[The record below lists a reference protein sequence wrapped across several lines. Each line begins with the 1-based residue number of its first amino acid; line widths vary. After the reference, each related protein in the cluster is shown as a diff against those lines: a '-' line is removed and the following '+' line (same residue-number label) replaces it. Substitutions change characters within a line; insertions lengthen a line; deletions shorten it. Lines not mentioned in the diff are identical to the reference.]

1 MDEKN
6 ILLKPIKEISKK
18 QVFTT
23 SPLASVRD
31 IANFMK
37 EKNISGI
44 VVSENNLPIGII
56 TDRDFRNKVVSKG
69 LVSDNIKAH
78 EIMSGPVMTIHEE
91 DYIFEA
97 VYKMTKN
104 NIHRL
109 VVVDDMGRIAG
120 IVTDTDIIKLQTN
133 TPFYFIRDLEYA
145 NRFDDLKI
153 LNDKTTAFVNFL
165 MSSKIK
171 TVEIIR
177 FISHINDS
185 LIKKCIELVLRDN
198 YFDLPEDFAFLVL
211 GSEGRRE
218 QTLKTDQDNAIVYD
232 DVLDNVSIDKIK
244 TFSEKLIEA
253 LIYIGIPECPG
264 GIMAKNSFWR
274 RSLID
279 WKQTLTKWISVP
291 TPENILNYSMF
302 SDLRTLY
309 GMERF
314 ELELKELIKELVAK
328 ESLFLAHM
336 AKNVLRFPPPIGF
349 LGNIKTEKEGKYK
362 GKLDIKKAVI
372 FPITEGVKI
381 LCLEEGIISGTTVEK
396 INRLM
401 ELNLMPKSD
410 LLELETSFIF
420 AVNLRLKS
428 QLNEI
433 SRNEIPSNY
442 IDVKRLNHIEMD
454 RLKIALSVVK
464 TLQSFLSSKF
474 NLSFIS

>member
-6 ILLKPIKEISKK
+6 FLLKPVREISKK
-18 QVFTT
+18 EVFTT
-23 SPLASVRD
+23 SPIATVRD

-56 TDRDFRNKVVSKG
+56 TDRDFRNKIVSKG
-69 LVSDNIKAH
+69 LISDNVKAH
-78 EIMSGPVMTIHEE
+78 EIMTFPVITINEE

-109 VVVDDMGRIAG
+109 VVVDNMGRITG

-145 NRFDDLKI
+145 NNFDDLKL
-153 LNDKTTAFVNFL
+153 LNDRTNDFIKFL
-165 MSSKIK
+165 MSSGIK
-171 TVEIIR
+171 TIEVIK

-185 LIKKCIELVLRDN
+185 LIKKCIELVLKDN
-198 YFDLPEDFAFLVL
+198 YFELPEDFAFLVL

-218 QTLKTDQDNAIVYD
+218 QTLKTDQDNAIVYND
-232 DVLDNVSIDKIK
+232 DLDNVSIDKIRI
-244 TFSEKLIEA
+244 FSEKLIEA
-253 LIYIGIPECPG
+253 LIYIDIPECPG

-279 WKQTLTKWISVP
+279 WKQMLTKWISVP

-314 ELELKELIKELVAK
+314 ELVLKDFIKELVAK

-336 AKNVLRFPPPIGF
+336 AKNILRFPPPIGF
-349 LGNIKTEKEGKYK
+349 FGNIKTEREGKYK

-372 FPITEGVKI
+372 FPITEGVKV
-381 LCLEEGIISGTTVEK
+381 LCLEAGIIGGSTVEK
-396 INRLM
+396 IKKLM
-401 ELNLMPKSD
+401 EINIMPKSD
-410 LLELETSFIF
+410 LLEVETSFIF
-420 AVNLRLKS
+420 AVNLRLKN
-428 QLNEI
+428 QLDEI
-433 SRNEIPSNY
+433 SRNEKPSNY
-442 IDVKRLNHIEMD
+442 IDVKKLNNIEID
-454 RLKIALSVVK
+454 RLKIALSIVK

-474 NLSFIS
+474 SLSFIS